1 MKDAPSRWAI
11 LPLTVC
17 IAGCSGAPKRP
28 GSVGRV
34 RLRRQSR
41 ERPGFA
47 GNGLSDRLHFEA
59 LHGDRRHAACRTGK
73 DGHRSAPCRPSPR
86 VLDPDPIYRFRFNH
100 PGSIMTH
107 HSGLP
112 SDYLKGMWTRNP
124 ESFTRVADR
133 LKDEY
138 AANPPGTVFS
148 YSNLG
153 VTLLGDAIGKVAG
166 RDFASHVR
174 DEVLLPPGMGETVRV
189 VTINGENMLS
199 YSGYL
204 LRKKGK

>member
-1 MKDAPSRWAI
+1 
-11 LPLTVC
+11 
-17 IAGCSGAPKRP
+17 
-28 GSVGRV
+28 
-34 RLRRQSR
+34 
-41 ERPGFA
+41 
-47 GNGLSDRLHFEA
+47 
-59 LHGDRRHAACRTGK
+59 
-73 DGHRSAPCRPSPR
+73 
-86 VLDPDPIYRFRFNH
+86 
-100 PGSIMTH
+100 MTH

-174 DEVLLPPGMGETVRV
+174 GEVLLPPGMGETVRV

-204 LRKKGK
+204 LRKRGESGAKNSSDGTKSNGDIGKGGDRTVYENSSCID